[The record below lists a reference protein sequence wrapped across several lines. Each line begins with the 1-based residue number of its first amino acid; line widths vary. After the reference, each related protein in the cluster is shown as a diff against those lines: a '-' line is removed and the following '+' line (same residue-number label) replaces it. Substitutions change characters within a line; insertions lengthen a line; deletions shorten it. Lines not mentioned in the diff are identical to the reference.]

1 MLKKHLFSSNRLF
14 NSFCN
19 RAVDCWNAL
28 PEDLVTAGSYK
39 RFCSKIRKLDITKFV
54 KGM

>member
-1 MLKKHLFSSNRLF
+1 MLKKHLF
-14 NSFCN
+14 FCN

-28 PEDLVTAGSYK
+28 PEDLVMAGSYK
-39 RFCSKIRKLDITKFV
+39 RFCSIIRKLDITKFV